1 MVAWRRHL
9 HRYPEL
15 GFREEET
22 SRFVWDKLRS
32 FGGFELSRP
41 TPTSVIARLVG
52 GLGGSGRVI
61 ALRADMDAL
70 PIQEENDHEYT
81 SLREGVMHACGHD
94 GHTAYLLGAAKVL
107 AGMRGDLRGEI
118 LFVFQ
123 PDEEGGGGAR
133 AIVETGVLE
142 GVDAMVGTHLAPR
155 LPVGEVGLTYG
166 PSSASVDNFKIVVE
180 GVGGHAAKPH
190 QAVDPVAVAAQI
202 VTNLQHL
209 ISRETDPLDGVVVSV
224 TKIHGGTTTNVI
236 PPRVEMEGTA
246 RSLSEGARAGLPEK
260 MGRIARGIAVTHG
273 ASCAFEYHHG
283 PGPVI
288 NDEATTA
295 VVESSLKQA
304 LGAEAVTRISP
315 SMGGEDFSSYRK
327 AAPGTFVNVGAG
339 NEEKGIIYP
348 NHHPRFDID
357 EDALPV
363 GVKVFVC
370 SALGL
375 LAWEGATGDEGA

>member
-1 MVAWRRHL
+1 
-9 HRYPEL
+9 
-15 GFREEET
+15 
-22 SRFVWDKLRS
+22 
-32 FGGFELSRP
+32 
-41 TPTSVIARLVG
+41 
-52 GLGGSGRVI
+52 
-61 ALRADMDAL
+61 MDAL
-70 PIQEENDHEYT
+70 PIQEENDHEYA

-190 QAVDPVAVAAQI
+190 QAVDPVAVAAQV

-348 NHHPRFDID
+348 NHPPASTSTRT
-357 EDALPV
+357 PCPS
-363 GVKVFVC
+363 G
-370 SALGL
+370 
-375 LAWEGATGDEGA
+375 

>member
-41 TPTSVIARLVG
+41 TPTSVVARLVG

-70 PIQEENDHEYT
+70 PIQEENDHEYA
-81 SLREGVMHACGHD
+81 SLRAGVMHACGHD

-190 QAVDPVAVAAQI
+190 QAVDPVAVAAQV

-260 MGRIARGIAVTHG
+260 MGRIARGIAGTHG
-273 ASCAFEYHHG
+273 ASCAFEYRHG

-370 SALGL
+370 STLGL